1 VARPGCLKLPLQPKG
16 DDVSYWDFFVEYAP
30 KMASGAVTTAMVMV
44 CSAFLAAAISL
55 IFGLMRLSRNWGIQT
70 IATVYI
76 EFFRGTSLL
85 VQLYWIYYVLPLL
98 GLTLSPFISG
108 VLALGMNFGAYGAE
122 IVRGGIQAVPRGQ
135 WEAALALNMSPAQ
148 RMRRIIVP
156 QTFTIILPPA
166 ANLTVEL
173 LKATAL
179 VALITVVD
187 LMFVAKQINA
197 TTWLSAQVFG
207 TALIIYFVMARFA
220 LIPFLRWLELLAARK
235 VGKA

>member
-1 VARPGCLKLPLQPKG
+1 MGVTLTP
-16 DDVSYWDFFVEYAP
+16 FV
-30 KMASGAVTTAMVMV
+30 
-44 CSAFLAAAISL
+44 
-55 IFGLMRLSRNWGIQT
+55 
-70 IATVYI
+70 
-76 EFFRGTSLL
+76 
-85 VQLYWIYYVLPLL
+85 
-98 GLTLSPFISG
+98 SG

-122 IVRGGIQAVPRGQ
+122 IVRGGIQAVPRAQ
-135 WEAALALNMSPAQ
+135 WEAALALNMSPYT

-207 TALIIYFVMARFA
+207 TALVLYYLMARVV

>member
-1 VARPGCLKLPLQPKG
+1 
-16 DDVSYWDFFVEYAP
+16 
-30 KMASGAVTTAMVMV
+30 MVMICATV
-44 CSAFLAAAISL
+44 VAVVISM
-55 IFGLMRLSRNWGIQT
+55 IFGLMRLSSNFGIQGA
-70 IATVYI
+70 ATVYI

-85 VQLYWIYYVLPLL
+85 VQLYWIYYVLPLM
-98 GLTLSPFISG
+98 GVTLTPFVSG
-108 VLALGMNFGAYGAE
+108 VLALGLNFGAYGAE
-122 IVRGGIQAVPRGQ
+122 IVRGGIQSVPRGQ
-135 WEAALALNMSPAQ
+135 YEAALALNMSPAT
-148 RMRRIIVP
+148 RMRRIIIP
-156 QTFTIILPPA
+156 QTFSLILPPA

-207 TALIIYFVMARFA
+207 TALIVYYVMARCA
-220 LIPFLRWLELLAARK
+220 LIPFLRWLEVRAARM

>member
-1 VARPGCLKLPLQPKG
+1 MSYLAFLQEYLPALLN
-16 DDVSYWDFFVEYAP
+16 
-30 KMASGAVTTAMVMV
+30 GAWMTVMVML
-44 CSAFLAAAISL
+44 CSTLLAVVLSV
-55 IFGLMRLSRNWGIQT
+55 IFGLLRLSGHVLSQG

-85 VQLYWIYYVLPLL
+85 VQLYWIYYVLPLF
-98 GLTLSPFISG
+98 GLSLSPFVSG
-108 VLALGMNFGAYGAE
+108 VLALGLNFGSYGAE
-122 IVRGGIQAVPRGQ
+122 IFRGAVQAVPKAQ
-135 WEAALALNMSPAQ
+135 IEAAIALNMPPAL
-148 RMRRIIVP
+148 RMRRIVLP
-156 QTFTIILPPA
+156 QTFTILLPPA
-166 ANLTVEL
+166 ANLTIEL

-207 TALIIYFVMARFA
+207 TALLIYYAIARFA
-220 LIPFLRWLELLAARK
+220 LIPVLRWLELLAARK

>member
-1 VARPGCLKLPLQPKG
+1 MSYINFISEFLPKL
-16 DDVSYWDFFVEYAP
+16 V
-30 KMASGAVTTAMVMV
+30 SGAGTTIMVMI
-44 CSAFLAAAISL
+44 CATLLAVVISMV
-55 IFGLMRLSRNWGIQT
+55 FGLMRLSSNFAIHGA
-70 IATVYI
+70 ATVYI

-85 VQLYWIYYVLPLL
+85 VQLYWIYYVLPLM
-98 GLTLSPFISG
+98 GITLTPFVSG
-108 VLALGMNFGAYGAE
+108 VLALGLNFGAYGAE
-122 IVRGGIQAVPRGQ
+122 IVRGGIQSVPRGQ
-135 WEAALALNMSPAQ
+135 YEAALALNMSPAT
-148 RMRRIIVP
+148 RMRRIIIP
-156 QTFTIILPPA
+156 QTFTLILPPA

-207 TALIIYFVMARFA
+207 TALIIYYVMARFA
-220 LIPFLRWLELLAARK
+220 LIPFLRWLEFRAARM

>member
-1 VARPGCLKLPLQPKG
+1 MNYL
-16 DDVSYWDFFVEYAP
+16 DFLIEYLP
-30 KMASGAVTTAMVMV
+30 KMGSGAVTTTVVMIGATLV
-44 CSAFLAAAISL
+44 AAAISL
-55 IFGLMRLSRNWGIQT
+55 VFGLMRLSKNRGIQAV
-70 IATVYI
+70 ATVYI

-98 GLTLSPFISG
+98 GFTLSPITSG
-108 VLALGMNFGAYGAE
+108 VLALGLNFGAYGAE
-122 IVRGGIQAVPRGQ
+122 VVRGGIQSVPRGQ

-148 RMRRIIVP
+148 RMLRIIVP
-156 QTFTIILPPA
+156 QTFAMILPPM

-179 VALITVVD
+179 VALISVVD

-207 TALIIYFVMARFA
+207 TVLFIYYAMARFA
-220 LIPFLRWLELLAARK
+220 LIPFLRWLEVIAARK
-235 VGKA
+235 IGKA

>member
-1 VARPGCLKLPLQPKG
+1 MSYLDFLSEFLPKL
-16 DDVSYWDFFVEYAP
+16 V
-30 KMASGAVTTAMVMV
+30 SGAGMTVMVMV
-44 CSAFLAAAISL
+44 CATLLAATISV
-55 IFGLMRLSRNWGIQT
+55 IFGLMRLSSNFAIQGCAT
-70 IATVYI
+70 IYI

-85 VQLYWIYYVLPLL
+85 VQLYWIYYVLPLM
-98 GLTLSPFISG
+98 GLTLSPFVSG
-108 VLALGMNFGAYGAE
+108 VIALGLNFGAYGAE
-122 IVRGGIQAVPRGQ
+122 IFRGGIQSVARGQ
-135 WEAALALNMSPAQ
+135 YEAALALNMSPAT
-148 RMRRIIVP
+148 RMRRIIIP
-156 QTFTIILPPA
+156 QTFPLILPPA

-207 TALIIYFVMARFA
+207 TALIVYYVMARFG
-220 LIPFLRWLELLAARK
+220 LIPFLRWLEVRAARM

>member
-1 VARPGCLKLPLQPKG
+1 M
-16 DDVSYWDFFVEYAP
+16 SYTEFLAEFLP
-30 KMASGAVTTAMVMV
+30 KMASGAVTTSLVMV
-44 CSAFLAAAISL
+44 CAALVAVAISL
-55 IFGLMRLSRNWGIQT
+55 IFGLMRLSSNFAIQGA
-70 IATVYI
+70 ATVYI

-85 VQLYWIYYVLPLL
+85 VQLYWIYYVLPLM
-98 GLTLSPFISG
+98 GITLSPFVSG
-108 VLALGMNFGAYGAE
+108 VIALGLNFGAYGAE

-135 WEAALALNMSPAQ
+135 WEAARALNMSAAQ
-148 RMRRIIVP
+148 RMRRVIIP
-156 QTFTIILPPA
+156 QTYPIILPPA

-207 TALIIYFVMARFA
+207 TALVIYYIMARFA
-220 LIPFLRWLELLAARK
+220 LIPFLRWLEVLAARRAGK
-235 VGKA
+235 V

>member
-1 VARPGCLKLPLQPKG
+1 MG
-16 DDVSYWDFFVEYAP
+16 YWEFLVEYLP
-30 KMASGAVTTAMVMV
+30 KLANGAVMTVMVMV
-44 CSAFLAAAISL
+44 CATLLAVTVSMV
-55 IFGLMRLSRNWGIQT
+55 FGLMRLSSHFAIQGA
-70 IATVYI
+70 ATVYI

-85 VQLYWIYYVLPLL
+85 VQLYWIYYVLPLM

-108 VLALGMNFGAYGAE
+108 VLALGLNFGAYGAE

-135 WEAALALNMSPAQ
+135 YEAALALNMSPFS
-148 RMRRIIVP
+148 RMRRIIIP
-156 QTFTIILPPA
+156 QIYTIILPPA

-207 TALIIYFVMARFA
+207 TALIIYYAMARFA
-220 LIPFLRWLELLAARK
+220 LIPFLRWLELIAARK
-235 VGKA
+235 IGKA

>member
-1 VARPGCLKLPLQPKG
+1 LSYIEFLSEFLPRL
-16 DDVSYWDFFVEYAP
+16 
-30 KMASGAVTTAMVMV
+30 ASGAGMTVMVMI
-44 CSAFLAAAISL
+44 CATLLAVFISL
-55 IFGLMRLSRNWGIQT
+55 LFGLMRLSSNFAIQGT
-70 IATVYI
+70 ATVYI

-85 VQLYWIYYVLPLL
+85 VQLYWIYYVLPLM
-98 GLTLSPFISG
+98 GLTLTPFVSG
-108 VLALGMNFGAYGAE
+108 VLALGLNFGAYGAE
-122 IVRGGIQAVPRGQ
+122 IVRGGIQSVPRGQ
-135 WEAALALNMSPAQ
+135 YEAALALNMSPAK
-148 RMRRIIVP
+148 RMRRIIIP
-156 QTFTIILPPA
+156 QTFPLILPPA

-207 TALIIYFVMARFA
+207 TALIVYYVMARFA
-220 LIPFLRWLELLAARK
+220 LIPFLRWLEVLAARM